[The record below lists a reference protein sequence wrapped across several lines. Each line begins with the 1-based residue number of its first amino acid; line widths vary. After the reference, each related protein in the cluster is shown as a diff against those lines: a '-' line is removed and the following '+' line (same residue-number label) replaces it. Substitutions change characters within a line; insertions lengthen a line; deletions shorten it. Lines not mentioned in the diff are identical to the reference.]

1 MSCGSPKR
9 HAKLGVRMEVA
20 RMVLQAAPQDFDTMF
35 PKVIT
40 AVCAGIDLDAE
51 DAPGDPAVAGEG
63 AAAVVSRNALLNAP
77 LESVGGLDRAVVIK
91 CQAVGIRSLG
101 ALVQV
106 RAFDVM
112 SRAALTQDQDA
123 QLLADVARYGLS
135 LGMDADSIRGWILKG
150 PK

>member
-51 DAPGDPAVAGEG
+51 DASGAAVLAGES
-63 AAAVVSRNALLNAP
+63 AQAVTGRNALLIAP
-77 LESVGGLDRAVVIK
+77 LESVGGLDRSAVKK
-91 CQAVGIRSLG
+91 CETAGIRSLG
-101 ALVQV
+101 ALVQM

-112 SRAALTQDQDA
+112 SRAALTQVQET
-123 QLLADVARYGLS
+123 QLGDDLGRYGLT
-135 LGMDADSIRGWILKG
+135 LDMDTNSIRDWIRKG
-150 PK
+150 PN